1 MTDCNFPEYDRR
13 GSCRHADDAAEKAV
27 KKTFAIL
34 GVNIDEPKEVA
45 EFQQS
50 LRFSDKL
57 RKTADKGV
65 VAFVVTLMG
74 LMGTALWL
82 GLKIKFGGGEG

>member
-1 MTDCNFPEYDRR
+1 MNDCSYSLDRR
-13 GSCRHADDAAEKAV
+13 KSCEHADDAAEKAV

-34 GVNIDEPKEVA
+34 GVDIESPKEVA

-57 RKTADKGV
+57 RKTADKGIFAFIIT
-65 VAFVVTLMG
+65 VAG

-82 GLKIKFGGGEG
+82 GLRIKFGGE

>member
-1 MTDCNFPEYDRR
+1 MNDCGHSLDRR
-13 GSCRHADDAAEKAV
+13 KNCQHADDAAEKAV

-34 GVNIDEPKEVA
+34 GVNIDEPREVS

-57 RKTADKGV
+57 RKTADKGIFTFIIT
-65 VAFVVTLMG
+65 VAG

-82 GLKIKFGGGEG
+82 GLKIKFGGE